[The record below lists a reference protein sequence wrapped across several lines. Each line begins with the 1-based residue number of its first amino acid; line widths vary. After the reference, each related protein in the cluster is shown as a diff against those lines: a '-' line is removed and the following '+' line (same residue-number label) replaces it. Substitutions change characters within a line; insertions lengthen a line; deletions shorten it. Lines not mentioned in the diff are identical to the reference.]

1 LNVTYFCY
9 IVEQKWW
16 ISAEFLCDAKGRTNP
31 VVSSGVLTAN
41 KCFEL
46 PNPGE
51 ILAVEKEVVDEL
63 IKGYIVYLC
72 SVWSILE
79 IYFVFFNTKKDIQYQ
94 APARYEV
101 SVLQWK
107 RPIIVVSPNPAS
119 IERKPVESI
128 KLTIPL

>member
-1 LNVTYFCY
+1 VNTLKTHVLLRVPLTHPPTFNHVF
-9 IVEQKWW
+9 VEQKWW

-63 IKGYIVYLC
+63 IK
-72 SVWSILE
+72 
-79 IYFVFFNTKKDIQYQ
+79 DIQYQ